1 MKSTTTQETQK
12 PLISVIVPVYG
23 TEKWLRRCLDSI
35 IWQSYRNIELICV
48 NDASPDG
55 CAGIL
60 EEYANSNPRIPVKV
74 ITHDQNKGLFA
85 ARLSGIQAAKGEY
98 IAFVDSDDYVSCDWF
113 RPLIKRAVKTN
124 ADIVL
129 GNIIEV
135 DENGWKHYS
144 NICRNLSKGLS
155 HLYGR
160 DVYKT
165 FMSNRGSLFYWHVM
179 WNKIYRKSFFD
190 QCVPYY
196 DDVQGRLTMTED
208 IAFSCVL
215 YAYAKNVQLV
225 DNDCYFYCRHKEAS
239 TSTSLS
245 QQKII
250 GNLKDVIKVFAFFK
264 KVLEKRGIYSEVEN
278 DYLEFRAKYFRIWCN
293 SITVAGL
300 RENKEVVNLLLNGFE
315 QKELSACS
323 EYEFHLN
330 SLNTTWDDRFEK
342 ILEEIRDEKTKVVS
356 FDVFDTLV
364 KRPLWVPEDVKYFVQ
379 YTAGDILAGAEE
391 NTYIKM
397 RTYAE
402 QKCREMSRV
411 KDESKED
418 VTLEEIYAAMG
429 EIYGLS
435 SQVTDELM
443 HIELEVEQK
452 FIMPRAAGKRL
463 FDVAKAYGKKIII
476 VSDMYMREPTVKAIL
491 EKCGYSGYSRLYMSS
506 EYGKLKYSGNLFR
519 IVLREMKDTFGIAPG
534 EILHIGDTWQ
544 NDIIVPRGLGMRAS
558 FLAKAVDVFTGN
570 VGDIYNGNCT
580 SFMKTNLSDM
590 FDTRKLAGQLPIRSM
605 YAVIANNYFD
615 DPFNSFQKESRFN
628 GDPYFMGYFGLG
640 TYLFGVAKWIYDV
653 AINNGYEKIAFI
665 ARDGFIV
672 KKIFDEIV
680 RRTNSPIESDYIYAT
695 RKSVLPYVM
704 DSKEKFYAADNFV
717 NVFSRDYTYLK
728 FLQLFA
734 PVTHSLTEDLR
745 KSYLKRGIVLE
756 ETIGDTKKFNHFI
769 AVFIELSFDE
779 KKAKHAKEMA
789 RAYYSGLLQGK
800 CATFDVGYSGRIQKA
815 LSELCGHP
823 IDALFLHDNGQ
834 PTAVMAKSGDF
845 SIYNYYD
852 FNPLATDILRETF
865 ISENSPSCIGLQQT
879 EEGTVPLFAE
889 HKSEYL
895 QDFAIDLMQRAA
907 LQYAKDFLDAFADY
921 LDILFFRNYEAGYL
935 FEYLCTNVTEF
946 DKFVFINHRIED
958 QVYSGFDG
966 LSLVYRWNENLQE
979 IAASRAFGG
988 KDSAPAEGAVT
999 AISQSKTVD
1008 EVLSGKSRIKKAL
1021 FYWLFDKETFKYKLK
1036 ERKESKRNKRK

>member
-1 MKSTTTQETQK
+1 MKDATIQK
-12 PLISVIVPVYG
+12 SKTPLLSVIVPVYG

-60 EEYANSNPRIPVKV
+60 EAYANSDSRIPIKV
-74 ITHDQNKGLFA
+74 ITHEQNKGLFA
-85 ARLSGIQAAKGEY
+85 ARLSGIRAAKGEY

-113 RPLIKRAVKTN
+113 RPLVLRATGGN

-129 GNIIEV
+129 GNIVEV
-135 DENGWKHYS
+135 DENGWKYYS
-144 NICRNLSKGLS
+144 NICRNLPKGLK
-155 HLYGR
+155 HLYGI
-160 DVYKT
+160 DVYTT
-165 FMSNRGSLFYWHVM
+165 FMANRGSLFYWHVM
-179 WNKIYRKSFFD
+179 WNKVYRKSFFD
-190 QCVPYY
+190 QCMPHYK
-196 DDVQGRLTMTED
+196 DIQGKLIMTED

-215 YAYAKNVQLV
+215 YSYAKNVQLV
-225 DNDCYFYCRHKEAS
+225 DSDCYFYCRHKEAS
-239 TSTSLS
+239 TSNFLS
-245 QQKII
+245 QQKIVS
-250 GNLKDVIKVFAFFK
+250 NLKDVIRVFAFFK
-264 KVLEKRGIYSEVEN
+264 TVLEKRGIYSEVEN

-300 RENKEVVNLLLNGFE
+300 REDKEVVDLLLNGFE

-330 SLNTTWDDRFEK
+330 SLNTTWDGRFEK
-342 ILEEIRDEKTKVVS
+342 LLEEIRSEKTKIVS

-379 YTAGDILAGAEE
+379 YAARNILAGAEE

-418 VTLEEIYAAMG
+418 VTIEEIYAVMG

-435 SQVTDELM
+435 PQVTGELM
-443 HIELEVEQK
+443 RIELEVEQK
-452 FIMPRAAGKRL
+452 FIFPREAGKRL
-463 FDVAKAYGKKIII
+463 FDAAKAFGKKIII
-476 VSDMYMREPTVKAIL
+476 VSDMYMRETTVKSIL
-491 EKCGYSGYSRLYMSS
+491 EKCGYSGYARLYMSS

-519 IVLREMKDTFGIAPG
+519 IVLREMKDTFSVAPD

-544 NDIIVPRGLGMRAS
+544 NDVIVPRGLGMRAS

-615 DPFNSFQKESRFN
+615 DPFNAFQKDSRFN

-640 TYLFGVAKWIYDV
+640 TYLFGVAKWVYDIAV
-653 AINNGYEKIAFI
+653 KNGYEKIAFI

-704 DSKEKFYAADNFV
+704 DSKEKFFATDNFV
-717 NVFSRDYTYLK
+717 NIFSHDYTYLK
-728 FLQLFA
+728 FLQLFE
-734 PVTHSLTEDLR
+734 PVTRPLTEELR

-756 ETIGDTKKFNHFI
+756 ETIGDVKKFNHFI

-779 KKAKHAKEMA
+779 KKAKQAKETA
-789 RAYYSGLLQGK
+789 KVYYGGKLQGK

-815 LSELCGHP
+815 LSQLCGHP

-834 PTAVMAKSGDF
+834 STAVMAKSGNF
-845 SIYNYYD
+845 ATYNYYD

-865 ISENSPSCIGLQQT
+865 ISENSPSCIGLQQS
-879 EEGTVPLFAE
+879 EKGIAPVFAE
-889 HKSEYL
+889 QKSDYL

-921 LDILFFRNYEAGYL
+921 LDALFFRNCEAGYL
-935 FEYLCTNVTEF
+935 FEYFCTNVTEF

-979 IAASRAFGG
+979 IASSRGTAA
-988 KDSAPAEGAVT
+988 KSVKLAEPAAV
-999 AISQSKTVD
+999 AVQGKTVD
-1008 EVLSGKSRIKKAL
+1008 EVLAGKSRLKKAL
-1021 FYWLFDKETFKYKLK
+1021 FYWLFDRETFKKK
-1036 ERKESKRNKRK
+1036 MKDRKKSK